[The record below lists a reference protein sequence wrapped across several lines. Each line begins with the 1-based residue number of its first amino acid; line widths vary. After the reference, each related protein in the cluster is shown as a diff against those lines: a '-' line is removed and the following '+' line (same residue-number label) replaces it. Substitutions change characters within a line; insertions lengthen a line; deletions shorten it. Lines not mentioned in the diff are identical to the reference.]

1 MPEFKGVLNAFKKA
15 FKHLHTKGSYQP
27 EDITTIPYQNLTNE
41 IYNVLDLAIK
51 ENDIPPVMLSK
62 LEKDIFIFSGL
73 KTHAQLLEASKML
86 LDDNGH
92 IKSFHAFAKDIEKIM
107 DNYNR
112 NYLYAEYQFAV
123 TSSQMAAKWAEL
135 DDTERYNLQ
144 YRTAGDN
151 KVRKEHKELNKI
163 TLPKSDPFWVK
174 YYPPNGWNCRCI
186 AIEVPVDKYTVSDS
200 EKALS
205 LGEKATTQINKDG
218 KNKLKLF
225 RFNPGLEFKV
235 FPPNHPYT
243 KVEGANEV
251 KKILEENIKY
261 IPDSLNKYEKTLNI
275 TIDKTIFNKL
285 NKETPLYFKNPKEH
299 ANAGPGAYYSP
310 SYNFVKIPIDERRKK
325 SKWYSRAV
333 IYHEYGHAIDN
344 HHNLKNNILIKN
356 LMDKYI
362 TSFSKNKN
370 KEFKRINLR
379 LNNFLYYY
387 LRRNNHDMIE
397 KVGACLDTLM
407 ALNSKFGSG
416 HTKRYFS
423 LEGKKEAEF
432 IAHIFENKYAGNEV
446 FKKVMP
452 ELYKET
458 ISILDKIFKPK

>member
-15 FKHLHTKGSYQP
+15 FKHLYTKGSYQP
-27 EDITTIPYQNLTNE
+27 EDIKTIPYQNLTNE
-41 IYNVLDLAIK
+41 IYKVLDLAIK

-62 LEKDIFIFSGL
+62 LKKDIFIFSGL
-73 KTHAQLLEASKML
+73 KTHAELLEASKML
-86 LDDNGH
+86 LDVNGH

-107 DNYNR
+107 DNYNN
-112 NYLYAEYQFAV
+112 NYLYAEYQFAI

-163 TLPKSDPFWVK
+163 TLPKSDPFWVE
-174 YYPPNGWNCRCI
+174 YYPPNAWNCRCV
-186 AIEVPVDKYTVSDS
+186 AVEVLVDKYSVSDS
-200 EKALS
+200 EKALN
-205 LGEKATTQINKDG
+205 LGKKATTQINKDG

-225 RFNPGLEFKV
+225 RFNPGIQFKV

-261 IPDSLNKYEKTLNI
+261 IPDSLNEYEKTLNI

-285 NKETPLYFKNPKEH
+285 NRETPLYFKNPKEH
-299 ANAGPGAYYSP
+299 ANAGSGAYYSP

-325 SKWYSRAV
+325 SKWYSTAV

-344 HHNLKNNILIKN
+344 HHDLTSNILIRN

-370 KEFKRINLR
+370 QEFKTIDQR
-379 LNNFLYYY
+379 LKNFLHYY
-387 LRRNNHDMIE
+387 LRRKNYDMLE
-397 KVGACLDTLM
+397 KIGACLDTLM
-407 ALNSKFGSG
+407 ALNSNFGAG
-416 HTKRYFS
+416 HTKEYFV

-452 ELYKET
+452 ELYEET
-458 ISILDKIFKPK
+458 INILDKIFKLK